1 MLKIKNI
8 FLYKKLAYKQHKQYM
23 LFRLLK
29 YFIDIQV
36 EKLKKDTI
44 MENHRE
50 FKDKRHMK
58 IIKELINKNNGY
70 ITS

>member
-8 FLYKKLAYKQHKQYM
+8 LLYKKLAYKQHKQYM

-36 EKLKKDTI
+36 EKSRKDTI
-44 MENHRE
+44 MEKLIENL
-50 FKDKRHMK
+50 K
-58 IIKELINKNNGY
+58 IKYIWKLLKNLLIKIMD
-70 ITS
+70 I

>member
-1 MLKIKNI
+1 
-8 FLYKKLAYKQHKQYM
+8 M

-50 FKDKRHMK
+50 FKDKRHME

>member
-29 YFIDIQV
+29 YFIDILV
-36 EKLKKDTI
+36 EKSRKDTI
-44 MENHRE
+44 MEKLIENLKI
-50 FKDKRHMK
+50 KDIWKLLKNLLIK
-58 IIKELINKNNGY
+58 IMDI
-70 ITS
+70 

>member
-8 FLYKKLAYKQHKQYM
+8 FLYKKLAYKQHQQYM

-36 EKLKKDTI
+36 EKSGKDTI
-44 MENHRE
+44 MEKLIKNLKI
-50 FKDKRHMK
+50 KD
-58 IIKELINKNNGY
+58 I
-70 ITS
+70 

>member
-36 EKLKKDTI
+36 EKSRKDTI
-44 MENHRE
+44 MEKLIENL
-50 FKDKRHMK
+50 K
-58 IIKELINKNNGY
+58 IKYIWKLLKNLLIKIMD
-70 ITS
+70 I

>member
-23 LFRLLK
+23 LFGLLK

-36 EKLKKDTI
+36 EKSRKDTI
-44 MENHRE
+44 MEKLIENLKI
-50 FKDKRHMK
+50 KDIWKLLKNLLIK
-58 IIKELINKNNGY
+58 IMDI
-70 ITS
+70 

>member
-36 EKLKKDTI
+36 EKSRKDTI
-44 MENHRE
+44 MEKLIENLKI
-50 FKDKRHMK
+50 KDIWKLLK
-58 IIKELINKNNGY
+58 NLLIQ
-70 ITS
+70 IMDI

>member
-36 EKLKKDTI
+36 EKS
-44 MENHRE
+44 R
-50 FKDKRHMK
+50 KDKRHME

>member
-36 EKLKKDTI
+36 EKSGKDTI
-44 MENHRE
+44 MEKLIKNLKI
-50 FKDKRHMK
+50 KDIWKLLKKLLIK
-58 IIKELINKNNGY
+58 IMDI
-70 ITS
+70 

>member
-36 EKLKKDTI
+36 EKSGKDTI
-44 MENHRE
+44 MEKLIKNLKI
-50 FKDKRHMK
+50 KDIWKLLKKLLIK
-58 IIKELINKNNGY
+58 ITDI
-70 ITS
+70 

>member
-29 YFIDIQV
+29 YFIDSP
-36 EKLKKDTI
+36 
-44 MENHRE
+44 
-50 FKDKRHMK
+50 
-58 IIKELINKNNGY
+58 Y
-70 ITS
+70 PITSSFGGVPASNLVGMSFNS

>member
-36 EKLKKDTI
+36 EKSRKDTI
-44 MENHRE
+44 MKKLIENLKI
-50 FKDKRHMK
+50 KDIWKLLKNLLIK
-58 IIKELINKNNGY
+58 IMDI
-70 ITS
+70 

>member
-36 EKLKKDTI
+36 EKSGKDTI
-44 MENHRE
+44 MEKLIKNLKI
-50 FKDKRHMK
+50 KD
-58 IIKELINKNNGY
+58 I
-70 ITS
+70 

>member
-36 EKLKKDTI
+36 EKSRKDTI
-44 MENHRE
+44 MEKLIENLKI
-50 FKDKRHMK
+50 KDIWKLLKNLLIK
-58 IIKELINKNNGY
+58 IMDI
-70 ITS
+70 

>member
-36 EKLKKDTI
+36 EKSGKDTI
-44 MENHRE
+44 MEKLIKNLKI
-50 FKDKRHMK
+50 KDIWKLLKNLLIK
-58 IIKELINKNNGY
+58 IMDI
-70 ITS
+70 

>member
-36 EKLKKDTI
+36 EKSRKDTI
-44 MENHRE
+44 MEKLIENLKI
-50 FKDKRHMK
+50 KD
-58 IIKELINKNNGY
+58 IWELLKNLL
-70 ITS
+70 IQIMDI